1 MMAEYTQGIYIDGN
15 LYNVP
20 LVSIKRTFDVLDK
33 YAERNEENGD
43 LLREILGV
51 YANYQLNFGIIEDDD
66 LYERLID
73 KLTEPEEF
81 HEFEIPDTKKPFPF
95 RGYISQ
101 VSDEVMKIYDNTV
114 KYQNL
119 TCKFTMKK
127 PFRTP

>member
-1 MMAEYTQGIYIDGN
+1 MGEYTQGIYIDGN

-43 LLREILGV
+43 LLREISGV
-51 YANYQLNFGIIEDDD
+51 YANYQLNFGIIEYDD

-81 HEFEIPDTKKPFPF
+81 HEFEIPDTKKPFSF

>member
-1 MMAEYTQGIYIDGN
+1 MGEYTQGIYIDGN

-81 HEFEIPDTKKPFPF
+81 HEFEIPDTKKPFSL

-101 VSDEVMKIYDNTV
+101 VSDEVMKSYGDTV

>member
-1 MMAEYTQGIYIDGN
+1 MGEYTQGIYIDGN

-66 LYERLID
+66 LYERLTD

-81 HEFEIPDTKKPFPF
+81 HEFEIPDTKNPFSF

-114 KYQNL
+114 TYQNL